1 MGRFRDFLRRARER
15 KLVQWGL
22 AYLAA
27 AWALAEG
34 FELVG
39 SQFGW
44 PIEIRRGITLL
55 LGMGFLVTLVLA
67 WYHGE
72 KGRQRVS
79 GPELMMLAV
88 LCGVAGLL
96 LVRIDGPAERGP
108 DVDLARGGRP
118 AVAVLPFEN
127 MSGDSIDRFF
137 TDGVHEEIIARLS
150 RLGGLEVIARTS
162 VMPYRDSEKSVR
174 EIARDLNVTA
184 LLEGSVRRSGSR
196 VRIGAELVQRGGQ
209 VAWSGQWDRELQPD
223 SIFEIQEQIA
233 SGVAAAL
240 DARLTRSEE
249 SRVAVHPTH
258 DLEAYDYY
266 LLGRHRWAT
275 RSREGIREAIALFEA
290 AIERDPTYAEAYAG
304 LADAWAVRT
313 WYDTVPP
320 AETYPLA
327 RRAARRALE
336 LDSELAQAHATL
348 GLIAH
353 EYDWDWARAED
364 RFRRAIELR
373 PNYAAAHHWYAIL
386 LSNLGRHDAAIR
398 EGERALA
405 LDPLSAVIRG
415 DVAGILWTA
424 GRSSD
429 ALTLLD
435 RVLGRESTTPPII
448 MLEHATILLY
458 ESRWE
463 GAETSLER
471 WARVAGYE
479 EPGRARVIARAAA
492 GWVPAAEG
500 LAVLAAIER
509 SAAAEREDLIPLY
522 ALLGDRRTALAGVE
536 TAHAERSPW
545 LVWMGTLPWYDS
557 LRAEPEFRGLLRQL
571 GLPNGR

>member
-1 MGRFRDFLRRARER
+1 MGRFRDFLRRARDR
-15 KLVQWGL
+15 KLVQWAL

-79 GPELMMLAV
+79 GPELIMLAV

-108 DVDLARGGRP
+108 DLEAARGARA

-127 MSGDSIDRFF
+127 ISGDSIDRFF

-150 RLGGLEVIARTS
+150 RLSGLDVIARTS
-162 VMPYRDSEKSVR
+162 VMPYRGSEKPVR
-174 EIARDLNVTA
+174 EIAQDLNVTA
-184 LLEGSVRRSGSR
+184 LLEGSVRRSGNR

-209 VAWSGQWDRELQPD
+209 VAWSGQWDRELDPD
-223 SIFEIQEQIA
+223 SIFEIQEEIA

-275 RSREGIREAIALFEA
+275 RTRAGVREAIALFEA
-290 AIERDPTYAEAYAG
+290 AIERDPTYAQAYAG

-320 AETYPLA
+320 ADTYPRA
-327 RRAARRALE
+327 RQAAQRALE
-336 LDSELAQAHATL
+336 LDDGLAQAHATL
-348 GLIAH
+348 GLVAH
-353 EYDWDWARAED
+353 EYDWDWTRAEQ
-364 RFRRAIELR
+364 RFGRAIELR
-373 PNYAAAHHWYAIL
+373 PNYAAVHHWYAIL
-386 LSNLGRHDAAIR
+386 LSNLGQHDAAIR

-424 GRSSD
+424 GRTSE
-429 ALTLLD
+429 ALALLD
-435 RVLGRESTTPPII
+435 SVVDRQSPTPPILA
-448 MLEHATILLY
+448 LEQAIILLY

-463 GAETSLER
+463 AAAASLER
-471 WARVAGYE
+471 WARMAGFE
-479 EPGRARVIARAAA
+479 EPHRARTIARAAA
-492 GWVPAAEG
+492 GQVSGAEG
-500 LAVLAAIER
+500 LAVLAAIEG
-509 SAAAEREDLIPLY
+509 SPAAERVDLIPLY

-536 TAHAERSPW
+536 TAHTERSPW
-545 LVWMGTLPWYDS
+545 VVWMGTLPWYDS
-557 LRAEPEFRGLLRQL
+557 LRAEPSFRDLLLQL